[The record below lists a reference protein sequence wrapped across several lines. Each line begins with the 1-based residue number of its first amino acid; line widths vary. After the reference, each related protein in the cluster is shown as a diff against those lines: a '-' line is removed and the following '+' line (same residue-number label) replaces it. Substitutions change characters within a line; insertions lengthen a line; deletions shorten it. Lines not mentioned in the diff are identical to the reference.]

1 MESVATASL
10 PISTADNGTLSQQA
24 QSTRLMG
31 RELAS
36 ATTQDV
42 SAEQTPS
49 STSFAAHLDAEVNET
64 SAPETLD
71 NVNMGAPVSPT
82 IDTMKR
88 AQLPQMSVDT
98 NGNANGN
105 ANQLALVDGQELPP
119 HLQELPVGAIASGQE
134 SDAALPVQMLN
145 NDTPTQALTQAPIE
159 SAPGTP
165 LDKRALSA
173 ADAAAIAGTQL
184 ELVTGQQSKQA
195 LEGELATAETLTQDQ
210 LKARDAVSVTAALA
224 QQKSVKSGSDIGAA
238 VAEAG
243 TPSLDDAV
251 MEMNAKP
258 KAAEFELL
266 APTSLR
272 RDVSMPQL
280 AGTAQ
285 TSVSQVTSQLP
296 SATGSSVTTETGLKL
311 NVEVEVQSARW
322 GEAIGAHM
330 TKLVRDGQ
338 RSAQLVVNP
347 PQLGPVEVSVN
358 VDNEHAT
365 VSFSAPASAT
375 REALESALPRLR
387 EMLAEGGFSSADVDV
402 SSGGEHEGAERDSSS
417 ASGSNAGINA
427 ATDELGESDSS
438 IERSVSVGLLDTY
451 V

>member
-10 PISTADNGTLSQQA
+10 PISTSDNGTLSPQA
-24 QSTRLMG
+24 QSPWLMG
-31 RELAS
+31 RESAS

-71 NVNMGAPVSPT
+71 SVNTGAPLSPT
-82 IDTMKR
+82 IDTVKR
-88 AQLPQMSVDT
+88 AQLPQMPVDT
-98 NGNANGN
+98 NGNTNGN

-145 NDTPTQALTQAPIE
+145 SDTPTQALTQAPIE
-159 SAPGTP
+159 SAPGT
-165 LDKRALSA
+165 LSDKRALSA

-184 ELVTGQQSKQA
+184 ELVTGPQSKQA

-224 QQKSVKSGSDIGAA
+224 QQKSVKSGSDIGAV

-272 RDVSMPQL
+272 RDVSMPQV

-402 SSGGEHEGAERDSSS
+402 SSGGEHEGAERDGSS

-427 ATDELGESDSS
+427 ATEELGESDSS